1 VEVPH
6 PVPLHVVDED
16 ALALQ
21 ETLVLLA
28 PDALTAPA
36 LLDLDLLRGERR
48 VSHFATDFT
57 ASKMF
62 Q

>member
-1 VEVPH
+1 M
-6 PVPLHVVDED
+6 PLDVVDED

-28 PDALTAPA
+28 PDALAAPA
-36 LLDLDLLRGERR
+36 LLDLDRCRRERR
-48 VSHFATDFT
+48 LSHFATDFT